1 MKDLLGVTGDG
12 LGGAAESRW
21 RPDRIL
27 SKRAVNLI
35 GTAAGA
41 AGVVLLGLNLL
52 LPANS
57 SKSDAAWADVPPT
70 SAASFA
76 PSAPAPIPATASL
89 PVSTPPAAVTP
100 SLRTYAIAM
109 SELSGLPPDVAP
121 GTTVEIWATWD
132 SGQGMPGFQKVV
144 DSALV
149 ERIAPPFLEGASP
162 VVLLQMGSKREF
174 RDLVWAHRYGTLA
187 AVLLPQ
193 PAPVTYPSP
202 YLP

>member
-1 MKDLLGVTGDG
+1 MKDLLGVTGEG

-57 SKSDAAWADVPPT
+57 SKSNAAWADVPPT
-70 SAASFA
+70 PAASFA
-76 PSAPAPIPATASL
+76 SSAPAPIPATASL
-89 PVSTPPAAVTP
+89 PVETQAAVTP

-132 SGQGMPGFQKVV
+132 SGQGMPGFQKVLER
-144 DSALV
+144 ALV
-149 ERIAPPFLEGASP
+149 ERIAPPFLEGAPP
-162 VVLLQMGSKREF
+162 VVLLQLGSKREL

-193 PAPVTYPSP
+193 PAPASYSTP